1 MLKLPKA
8 GRAGWV
14 LMALVGLALMGL
26 GGVDIA
32 VHAPALTADP
42 RTLSFLALGAGL
54 FLAFF
59 TVAVLANRETAS
71 ALRIDP
77 QARVITIES
86 QDGASVDFPFGAIE
100 SVACHPAAG
109 SGGTQVLALA
119 KRDGG
124 MLELAAFGDDEQAKE
139 AVSALRRALGE
150 GTEDAPGED
159 GAERSGSDPAARL
172 TNARAVATTRS
183 DDRLTLRWSA
193 RGSMW
198 SLAAVGC
205 FGGLAVISY
214 AFVREGHGSAI
225 VAVGFMVAL
234 AVLMVAANLYSLGLR
249 LQVSLD
255 SRHLIIERLR
265 FGRSTSRQ
273 AVPLFSIVAVDYTHQ
288 LSTSGAGLTI
298 RTGKGQDDREDA
310 LAEAE
315 QAGAN
320 EDDPLTGAKVGLA
333 LMKLVQ
339 SGIHIPAG
347 KLSLA
352 TKIALELTIGEEIAR
367 RTGKRA
373 DQL

>member
-1 MLKLPKA
+1 ML
-8 GRAGWV
+8 V
-14 LMALVGLALMGL
+14 ALVGLALMGV

-32 VHAPALTADP
+32 THGPSLATDP

-77 QARVITIES
+77 HRRVITIES
-86 QDGASVDFPFGAIE
+86 QDGARVDLPLGAIE
-100 SVACHPAAG
+100 RVACHPAAG
-109 SGGTQVLALA
+109 SSGSQVLALA

-124 MLELAAFGDDEQAKE
+124 MLELAAFRDDERAKE
-139 AVSALRRALGE
+139 AVTTLRRALDE
-150 GTEDAPGED
+150 GTEDAAAKDET
-159 GAERSGSDPAARL
+159 ERSDSDPAARL
-172 TNARAVATTRS
+172 ADARAVAATRS
-183 DDRLTLRWSA
+183 DDRLTLKWSA
-193 RGSMW
+193 GGSVW

-214 AFVREGHGSAI
+214 AFVREGHDSAI

-234 AVLMVAANLYSLGLR
+234 AVLMVGANLYSLGLR
-249 LQVSLD
+249 LQISLD

-298 RTGKGQDDREDA
+298 RTGKGQDDREEA
-310 LAEAE
+310 LAQAE
-315 QAGAN
+315 QAGAKD
-320 EDDPLTGAKVGLA
+320 DDPLTGAQVGLA

-352 TKIALELTIGEEIAR
+352 SKLALELTIGEEIAR

-373 DQL
+373 EPL